1 MHDFLNDKVLYP
13 HFNLRLNN
21 RPSRK
26 GGLQFE
32 IPMVK
37 YKVGKESAQYRG
49 QVIWNF
55 SLKSILRRL
64 SKNINSFSF
73 EAPMI
78 AMKDRNVVYF

>member
-1 MHDFLNDKVLYP
+1 MHDVLNDKALYH

-26 GGLQFE
+26 GGLKFE
-32 IPMVK
+32 IPKVK
-37 YKVGKESAQYRG
+37 YEVGKESPQYRG